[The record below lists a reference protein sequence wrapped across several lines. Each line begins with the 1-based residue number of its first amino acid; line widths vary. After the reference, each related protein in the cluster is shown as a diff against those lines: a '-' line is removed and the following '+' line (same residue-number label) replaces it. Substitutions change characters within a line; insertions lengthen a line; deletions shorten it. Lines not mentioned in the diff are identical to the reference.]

1 MRDRDTGMALNAAR
15 ERIESAVEAREE
27 ELRRAE
33 LDRRLTEDVV
43 DVTLPGEEH
52 ACSGRST
59 RRR

>member
-1 MRDRDTGMALNAAR
+1 MALNSAR

-33 LDRRLTEDVV
+33 LDRRLTEDVF

-52 ACSGRST
+52 VLGSLQP